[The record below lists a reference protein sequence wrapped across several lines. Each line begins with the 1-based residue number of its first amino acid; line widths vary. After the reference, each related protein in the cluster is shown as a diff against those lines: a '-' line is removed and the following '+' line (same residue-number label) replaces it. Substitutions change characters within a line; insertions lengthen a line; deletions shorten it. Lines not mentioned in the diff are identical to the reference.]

1 MKTLLH
7 IRKGDT
13 VMVISGKGKG
23 KSGKVLRVFPEDQR
37 AIVEGVNM
45 IKKHAKPNPRLGHK
59 GGIMEREAP
68 VHVARL
74 MLVDPSSGKPTR
86 VGYKFLERADGGRR
100 KVRVA
105 RRSGAEIDR

>member
-1 MKTLLH
+1 MRNQLH
-7 IRKGDT
+7 VRKGDT
-13 VMVISGKGKG
+13 VVVISGKDKG
-23 KSGKVLRVFPEDQR
+23 KSGKVLRVFPEDRR

-74 MLVDPSSGKPTR
+74 MLADPSTGEPTR
-86 VGYKFLERADGGRR
+86 IGYKFLDRADGGRR